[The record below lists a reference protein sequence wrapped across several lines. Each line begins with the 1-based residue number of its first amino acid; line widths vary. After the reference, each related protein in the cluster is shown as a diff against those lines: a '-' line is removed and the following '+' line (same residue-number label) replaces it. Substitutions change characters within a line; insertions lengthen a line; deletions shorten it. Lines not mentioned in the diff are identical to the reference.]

1 MPGPAGEEVGAAGI
15 LGRVSSDKPRILQNS
30 RDMLLSLAAMAVIMF
45 IAVGTTGLCSFNP
58 GRPEQGMIPRA
69 DVQSFLKQENQRA
82 PYPVVEPRLPEG
94 WTANSTRAG
103 MIGPHQTSI
112 IGYVTPEE
120 SYVQVLQTDAPAD
133 MLPDPDQAPRVDAGT
148 MEAGGVTWQ
157 VSEGTEPNVR
167 RTWVADLGDV
177 RVEIQGSASDEM
189 YRTLAE
195 AVVKAH
201 AAAPAKPEDPGA
213 PAQDGAPQPEDP
225 TQDGAPAQPAAPE
238 APAPGQPTPVTPAPA

>member
-1 MPGPAGEEVGAAGI
+1 
-15 LGRVSSDKPRILQNS
+15 
-30 RDMLLSLAAMAVIMF
+30 MLLSLAAMAVIMF

-58 GRPEQGMIPRA
+58 GRPEQGTIPRA

-94 WTANSTRAG
+94 WTANSARAG

-112 IGYVTPEE
+112 IGYVTPED

-195 AVVKAH
+195 AVVEAH
-201 AAAPAKPEDPGA
+201 AAAPAQPEESGA
-213 PAQDGAPQPEDP
+213 PAQDGAP
-225 TQDGAPAQPAAPE
+225 E
-238 APAPGQPTPVTPAPA
+238 APASGQPAPVTPAPAEPVPAG